1 MTRLDPVENPD
12 ALAAGTAHELTAEDR
27 SALLD
32 AATQCILLHDAATK
46 DILWANP
53 AACAMLEFTL
63 DELRPLK
70 APDMSSQARQYRR
83 SVGRAWLQEA
93 VERGHSRT
101 EWRYRSKSGR
111 EFPTDA
117 RGTRVELSSGPAVM
131 VQFRNIEREQE
142 LERTLLRTT
151 DLVEA
156 LGRRTVTGALVVRAD
171 TTVEFATDSA
181 LAQLGATRDELVGA
195 SLLDFGDLVDDGGRV
210 SWDAVIT
217 GDSSVTSVRIHARRP
232 EDARRWLEASVER
245 ITAVDGAD
253 GVMLIVHDVTS
264 RVEAAVQRERDVHRE
279 NYLARYNAMG
289 DMAVAIAHELAQPLS
304 AASNY
309 LDGITG
315 RLPTHED
322 GGDVLTFGLAGAR
335 RQIERARRIVSSLR
349 GFVGHLEQVEQ
360 VADLNAIVEECLYF
374 IEIRARA
381 AAVRLEVD
389 LDPEPVPIR
398 CERVLTGQVVVNL
411 CFNAVDE
418 MAFADPADRVVRI
431 RTGRDRGMGA
441 FAVEDRGRGVPDQSY
456 DQVFESASTSKAE
469 GSGLGLGLS
478 YRIITRQHGTIS
490 AAPARPRGSVFSFAL
505 PLVDPAVG

>member
-1 MTRLDPVENPD
+1 MAPFDPIETPET
-12 ALAAGTAHELTAEDR
+12 LGAGTAHELTAEDR
-27 SALLD
+27 GALLD
-32 AATQCILLHDAATK
+32 AATQCILVHDAATK

-53 AACAMLEFTL
+53 AACAMLEFSL
-63 DELRPLK
+63 EELRPLK

-171 TTVEFATDSA
+171 ATVEFATDSA
-181 LAQLGATRDELVGA
+181 LAQLGVTRDELVGV
-195 SLLDFGDLVDDGGRV
+195 SLLDHGDLVDDGEPV
-210 SWDAVIT
+210 SWNEVIAA
-217 GDSSVTSVRIHARRP
+217 GSPITSVRIHARRP
-232 EDARRWLEASVER
+232 EGSRRWLEGSVER
-245 ITAVDGAD
+245 ITGVDGAD
-253 GVMLIVHDVTS
+253 GVMLIVHDVTP
-264 RVEAAVQRERDVHRE
+264 RVEAQARRERDARHE

-309 LDGITG
+309 LDGIAG
-315 RLPTHED
+315 RLPASEV
-322 GGDVLTFGLAGAR
+322 GGDGPALGLASAR

-349 GFVGHLEQVEQ
+349 GFVGHLEQVDQ
-360 VADLNAIVEECLYF
+360 VVDLNAIVEECLYF

-381 AAVRLEVD
+381 TGVRLEVA
-389 LDPEPVPIR
+389 LDPEPVPVR

-418 MAFADPADRVVRI
+418 MAGAEPAARMVRI
-431 RTGRDRGMGA
+431 RTGRDGGMGT

-456 DQVFESASTSKAE
+456 DEVFESAATSKAE

-478 YRIITRQHGTIS
+478 YRIITRQHGTIG
-490 AAPARPRGSVFSFAL
+490 AAPAHPRGSVFSFAL
-505 PLVDPAVG
+505 PLG